1 MNAGLWEDGRAVLMQ
16 MVRTAPDRQRIRP
29 MVYYYLAY
37 FTDQLGHPDEAEA
50 YRRLAQRMSPDYEF
64 PFQAEA
70 ITVLERAMRIDPDD
84 ARAPYYLG
92 NLLYDWQ
99 PDRATEMWELSARL
113 DPSFPITHRN
123 LALAYAH
130 KKGDDALERAIGAL
144 EKAVSLSETYA
155 IHFAEL
161 DALYESAGRDP
172 ARRLARMEQHRATV
186 LLRDDATARFVTL
199 KVQQG
204 QYDDAIDLMTG
215 RAFEVWEGGRL
226 NVAGDWVNAHLL
238 RGCRHMTA
246 RRSRAALADFETAH
260 AALGDLGKARDD
272 WERATSTETSGP
284 SRRRRGTRVSPGHY
298 YRALAL
304 QKLGQTD
311 EARTQF
317 ESLIEEDKR
326 QLESPMKAAG
336 SLSVSEQLSLRTR
349 RADAY
354 CLIGLGHMGLGQK
367 DRADEAL
374 HNALEAR
381 PDHLLA
387 IMVRENPL

>member
-1 MNAGLWEDGRAVLMQ
+1 
-16 MVRTAPDRQRIRP
+16 
-29 MVYYYLAY
+29 
-37 FTDQLGHPDEAEA
+37 
-50 YRRLAQRMSPDYEF
+50 
-64 PFQAEA
+64 
-70 ITVLERAMRIDPDD
+70 MRVP
-84 ARAPYYLG
+84 
-92 NLLYDWQ
+92 
-99 PDRATEMWELSARL
+99 
-113 DPSFPITHRN
+113 
-123 LALAYAH
+123 
-130 KKGDDALERAIGAL
+130 
-144 EKAVSLSETYA
+144 YA

-215 RAFEVWEGGRL
+215 REFEVWEGGRL

-246 RRSRAALADFETAH
+246 WRSRAALADFEAAQNLPDNLPSERGSGVRRTAIHYWLGTAH

-317 ESLIEEDKR
+317 ESLIEEGKR